1 MDKDRIHQMLELDY
15 FPKRGASCLKYNK
28 PCPHLGTCGL
38 TALDEMRKEEEDT
51 IDYDFTYELNDIIT
65 DHIKRIS

>member
-1 MDKDRIHQMLELDY
+1 
-15 FPKRGASCLKYNK
+15 
-28 PCPHLGTCGL
+28 
-38 TALDEMRKEEEDT
+38 MRKEEEDT